1 MNHDHYEDN
10 YIRNIL
16 QSVESIAII
25 GASPKPDRA
34 SYRITQYLIDE
45 GYQVFPTNPGHAGR
59 EICDVPCFATLSDI
73 PQPIHMI
80 DIFRNSAATYSI
92 VEEALEMNPLPKV
105 IWMQLDIRN
114 DAAAKLA
121 EKNGLQ
127 VVMNRCPKI
136 EYKRLFN

>member
-59 EICDVPCFATLSDI
+59 KICDVPCFATLSDI